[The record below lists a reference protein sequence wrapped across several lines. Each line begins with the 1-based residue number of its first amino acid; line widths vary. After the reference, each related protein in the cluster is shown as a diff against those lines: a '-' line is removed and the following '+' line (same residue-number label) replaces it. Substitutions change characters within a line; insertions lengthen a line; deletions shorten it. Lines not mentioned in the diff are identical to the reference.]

1 MGANGNGGMD
11 DLTTIQNERK
21 TREEKNAKA
30 DALTSI
36 LVEIEGA
43 MEEMEDDYKLVDS
56 TLDID
61 KPKNDDEEAFVHLY
75 RAWLLLSN
83 QL

>member
-1 MGANGNGGMD
+1 MD
-11 DLTTIQNERK
+11 DLTTIQNERR
-21 TREEKNAKA
+21 TRKEKENKVE
-30 DALTSI
+30 ALESI

-43 MEEMEDDYKLVDS
+43 MNEMDDDYELVDT
-56 TLDID
+56 TLNID
-61 KPKNDDEEAFVHLY
+61 EPKNDDEAAYIHLY

>member
-1 MGANGNGGMD
+1 MD

-21 TREEKNAKA
+21 TRGERNYRAEDLK
-30 DALTSI
+30 SI
-36 LVEIEGA
+36 LHEIEEA
-43 MEEMEDDYKLVDS
+43 MNEMEDDYKLVDT
-56 TLDID
+56 TLNID
-61 KPKNDDEEAFVHLY
+61 KPKNDDEAAFVHLY